1 MFAKI
6 TYGAAGSL
14 IVKLVIIINNVGMCC
29 AYFRIFGET
38 SDNLAAVFADSE
50 SFWVKNWHNFLYVLI
65 IFFVMGFLIFKDNLD
80 SLKSASFLGVLGIT
94 TFFFCLV
101 TIFIYKLS
109 QGLIPEYSPSVLLPQ
124 GEALDIIGAL
134 PTVFLAFTFQF
145 NAFPVYFTLKKRT
158 KSEMTKAAN
167 CAIFFCLFVYAITG
181 LLGYYMYRN
190 DLKDTILQALTLDVK
205 KFKDSDSFMIVILV
219 IVNIAFLMS
228 STMSIPL
235 MFFSLKNNFINTIV
249 FCKKKFGSKR
259 VEVDQSENLLKS
271 VDNEGNK
278 LSISTTQSEDQS
290 LLSNYAKYTIIVLLY
305 ISIGVITI
313 LVPGLKV
320 VSILYIYKYIYKYI
334 LHYYNYNYY

>member
-6 TYGAAGSL
+6 SYGAVGSL
-14 IVKLVIIINNVGMCC
+14 FIKLVIIINNVGMCC

-38 SDNLAAVFADSE
+38 SNNLATVFADSE
-50 SFWVKNWHNFLYVLI
+50 SFWVKNWHNFIYVLI
-65 IFFVMGFLIFKDNLD
+65 IFFIIGFLIFKENLD
-80 SLKSASFLGVLGIT
+80 SLKSASFLGVLGVT
-94 TFFFCLV
+94 TFFICLIV
-101 TIFIYKLS
+101 IFIYKFS
-109 QGLIPEYSPSVLLPQ
+109 KGLIPEYSSSILIPQ

-145 NAFPVYFTLKKRT
+145 NAFPIYFTLKKRT

-167 CAIFFCLFVYAITG
+167 CAIFFCFFVYVLTG
-181 LLGYYMYRN
+181 LLGYFMYRN

-205 KFKDSDSFMIVILV
+205 KYKDSDSFLIIILV

-249 FCKKKFGSKR
+249 FCKKKFGTNK
-259 VEVDQSENLLKS
+259 VDVDQSENLLRS

-278 LSISTTQSEDQS
+278 MSLSSIQYENQS

-305 ISIGVITI
+305 LSIGVITI

-320 VSILYIYKYIYKYI
+320 VRKSFYCT
-334 LHYYNYNYY
+334 